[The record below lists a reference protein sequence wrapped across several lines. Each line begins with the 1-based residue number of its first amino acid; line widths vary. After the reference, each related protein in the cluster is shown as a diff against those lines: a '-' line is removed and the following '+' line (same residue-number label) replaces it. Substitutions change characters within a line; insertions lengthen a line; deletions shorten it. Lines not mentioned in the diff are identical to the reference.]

1 MRNLIDAN
9 LHRTFF
15 RVNQLLYVIEPKE
28 RRHVSFPKRDLQY
41 TGEEVHKLR
50 YHPMRKIMEDTRL
63 EELSKQR
70 DPLHGIT
77 GSRGSLGRYIA
88 MKTQPAATDV
98 LIRRGVQKSA
108 LRILAERILEQHAE
122 NKTRLLLKRTKKRK
136 HSFTEFI
143 SRSEMDKMTVD
154 TLLEKLLK
162 LVMSRKKFTHLII
175 KPVTSGGKI
184 YDRLKASFT
193 LL

>member
-1 MRNLIDAN
+1 
-9 LHRTFF
+9 
-15 RVNQLLYVIEPKE
+15 
-28 RRHVSFPKRDLQY
+28 
-41 TGEEVHKLR
+41 
-50 YHPMRKIMEDTRL
+50 
-63 EELSKQR
+63 
-70 DPLHGIT
+70 
-77 GSRGSLGRYIA
+77 

-162 LVMSRKKFTHLII
+162 LVMSRKKFTHLIL